1 MGVEIGV
8 RYEGDLHCEAVHGPS
23 GNRLVTDAPVDNGG
37 RGEAFSP
44 TDLVATGLGACLL
57 TIIGLTAKR
66 LGRQV
71 DGVQAHVVKEMVSDP
86 VRRIGA
92 LQADIRFPQGVVL
105 TESERA
111 MLEAAARACPVK
123 QSLNPDISITLEF
136 YYPD

>member
-1 MGVEIGV
+1 MGVEIGI

-23 GNRLVTDAPVDNGG
+23 GNRLMTDAPVDNGG

-44 TDLVATGLGACLL
+44 TDLVATALGTCLL
-57 TIIGLTAKR
+57 TIIGLAAKR
-66 LGRQV
+66 QGLRV
-71 DGVQAHVVKEMVSDP
+71 DGVRAHVVKEMVSDP

-92 LQADIRFPQGVVL
+92 LRADIRFPEGVVL

-111 MLEAAARACPVK
+111 MLETAARACPVK
-123 QSLNPDISITLEF
+123 QSLSPDVHIAMEF